1 MRLWVGAPLKAHA
14 CSGPAANSCRQPYAS
29 SCWPTAMAPHSF
41 GSCSPLPLAYTWPLP
56 IVKQIC
62 LMFPLFR
69 SSLQKTADARSSCV
83 SYPYVLPHNKIFAL
97 PRFGQNCF
105 MFENEAYQMKGQN
118 AYKTLFRRRKGGRL
132 PGRSRSRWK
141 KKLLKWMLKKM

>member
-1 MRLWVGAPLKAHA
+1 MRLCVGAPLQPTRAAAVPAAGQQLPPALQPAHA
-14 CSGPAANSCRQPYAS
+14 DQLPRR
-29 SCWPTAMAPHSF
+29 HSF

-83 SYPYVLPHNKIFAL
+83 SFPYVLPHNKTFRL
-97 PRFGQNCF
+97 PGFGQNCF
-105 MFENEAYQMKGQN
+105 LFENEAYQMRGQN
-118 AYKTLFRRRKGGRL
+118 ACKSLFIRREGRRL
-132 PGRSRSRWK
+132 PGRSRSR
-141 KKLLKWMLKKM
+141 